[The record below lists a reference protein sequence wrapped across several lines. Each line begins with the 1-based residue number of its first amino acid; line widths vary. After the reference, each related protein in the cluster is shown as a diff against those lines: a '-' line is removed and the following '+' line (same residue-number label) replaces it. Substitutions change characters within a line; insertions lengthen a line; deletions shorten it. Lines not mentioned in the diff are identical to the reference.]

1 MDEVNAIGNTDSN
14 LSAESMPEDKGVSLA
29 EQNAAEEARKEENRL
44 KKIQREDKKFAEAYT
59 TFKAEQDSIVKK
71 AEQNI
76 PKNCPTCDVVIHDAE
91 DKSSMRKNNSCF
103 TCHSQTE
110 KHKTQVMLAEVES
123 KRLETYGNMELSD
136 YENWLFGDEMGH
148 RSLAVLMSK
157 LKTAGYNDYKPW
169 QVSLAASSYS
179 KSNYNMT
186 DLVQTRHALERTPI
200 ARIMEHIPADM
211 GGVKDLVATVKR
223 AEAEYEMKQPKRSNN
238 NKLIYAVA
246 GIGAVSAIIPLLLNK
261 RG

>member
-1 MDEVNAIGNTDSN
+1 MDEVKAIDNTDSK
-14 LSAESMPEDKGVSLA
+14 LSAESAPEERVVSLA

-44 KKIQREDKKFAEAYT
+44 KRIQREDKKFAEAYS
-59 TFKAEQDSIVKK
+59 TFKSEQDSIIKK
-71 AEQNI
+71 AEQSI
-76 PKNCPTCDVVIHDAE
+76 PKSCPSCNIVIHDAE

-103 TCHSQTE
+103 TCHSETE
-110 KHKTQVMLAEVES
+110 KHKTTVMLAEVES
-123 KRLETYGNMELSD
+123 RKLETYGNMELSD

-157 LKTAGYNDYKPW
+157 LKTAGYNNYKPW
-169 QVSLAASSYS
+169 QVSLAAASYS
-179 KSNYNMT
+179 KSNYNKT

-200 ARIMEHIPADM
+200 ARIIENIPADM

-223 AEAEYEMKQPKRSNN
+223 AEAEYEMKQPKKAN
-238 NKLIYAVA
+238 NKIIYAVA